1 MTEPDEDEKVVRLH
15 LPTEQAG
22 NSDEHPLAQAL
33 KRVGPISDA
42 PPPTP
47 PDRHAERQ
55 PNRLAIGV
63 MTGMSAVSFV
73 AAYLTPATADNG
85 VKFGAAMA
93 MVWGIISMA
102 AALLYRYGREFWKPR
117 SR

>member
-1 MTEPDEDEKVVRLH
+1 MTDPDEVKKIVRLH
-15 LPTEQAG
+15 RPTKQTEPH
-22 NSDEHPLAQAL
+22 DDDPLTQAL
-33 KRVGPISDA
+33 KSVGPI
-42 PPPTP
+42 PNVPTQTP
-47 PDRHAERQ
+47 PDPYADRQ

-63 MTGMSAVSFV
+63 MTGMSVVSFV

-102 AALLYRYGREFWKPR
+102 AALLYQYGREFWIPR